1 MEDPGTSWW
10 ERKGA
15 RQRVGAFSGYLG
27 KSFPIKRAP
36 RSYLPK
42 GFEICTS
49 SVSALLFG
57 AFRAG
62 KAMSNIGAVCRQQG
76 NFQAVGLAP
85 GWVKQGISMEIS
97 MQAVV
102 LFKDLI
108 ILSGCKVNST
118 TPRRFSHQNVPATRK
133 RTIPCSPSNVE
144 MVLLTPP
151 SKQNIIITYYY

>member
-108 ILSGCKVNST
+108 ILSGCKVNCSWLLSSVE
-118 TPRRFSHQNVPATRK
+118 PCAT
-133 RTIPCSPSNVE
+133 
-144 MVLLTPP
+144 LLPN
-151 SKQNIIITYYY
+151 SFLYIANHCNTYVF